1 MTDPPTDASGRWWD
15 FGRLLEIQTLGL
27 NLPFALAFIFI
38 ASKGL
43 PSLATFLLIVIA
55 FLAAR
60 NAGHSFNRWAD
71 RAQDAVNPRT
81 QNRVLVTGRARP
93 EFALAFSLASA
104 ALLIVVSYFL
114 NPLAFY
120 LSPVALAMV
129 YGYTYTKRITAWTTP
144 FLGLVEA
151 IVPAAVFIAV
161 QGTLPPVALL
171 AVGGLLLW
179 GTAFE
184 TIHSLGDLASDRAL
198 ELHSL
203 PLLVGVRRSTYLVPV
218 LHAGALILLAAFGF
232 VLGLGIAYPIGLA
245 AIAMVAVI
253 TDYQLLRHTAAT
265 RVAFRRHF
273 LMSAIYLVGAAVAIF
288 IA

>member
-1 MTDPPTDASGRWWD
+1 MTEPPTDASGRWWD

-38 ASKGL
+38 ASNGL
-43 PSLATFLLIVIA
+43 PSLLTFVLIVLA
-55 FLAAR
+55 FVAAR

-71 RAQDAVNPRT
+71 REQDALNPRT

-93 EFALAFSLASA
+93 EAVLAFSLASA

-129 YGYTYTKRITAWTTP
+129 YGYTYTKRVTAWTTP
-144 FLGLVEA
+144 FLGLVQA
-151 IVPAAVFIAV
+151 ILPAAIFIAV
-161 QGTLPPVALL
+161 QGTLPPVVLL

-203 PLLVGVRRSTYLVPV
+203 PLLLGVRRSTYLVPV
-218 LHAGALILLAAFGF
+218 LHAGALILLAAFGYA
-232 VLGLGIAYPIGLA
+232 LDLGIAYPIGLG
-245 AIAMVAVI
+245 AIAVVAGI
-253 TDYQLLRHTAAT
+253 TDYQLLRQAAEMHI
-265 RVAFRRHF
+265 AFRRHF
-273 LMSAIYLVGAAVAIF
+273 LMSAIFLVGTAVAIF
-288 IA
+288 VA